1 MDMQIMTVTG
11 PISPEEVGTFLPH
24 EHIMSCFGMDP
35 AENPQYPVDE
45 LLAQVLPY
53 LEKVK
58 DLGLRTLADCTTAYF
73 GRDPLLLRRISEESG
88 IYLITNTGYYGAANG
103 RYIPEHAYTE
113 STEQIATRWT
123 REWQDGIGDTGIRP
137 GFIKTAVGDGPLSEI
152 NRKLIR
158 AAILTHLQTGL
169 TIQTHLGNN
178 VAAADEILDMFDAE
192 GADPGAWIWVHAH
205 SMTNPNPLLKAA
217 SRGAWISLDGLSLE
231 NAKRILQLMKALK
244 ITSLFGQALLS
255 HDGDLYCQGNLRPF
269 DYLFTDFIPMMTRMG
284 YKEED
289 IHALTVENPAI
300 AFTVTPR

>member
-11 PISPEEVGTFLPH
+11 PISPVEAGTFLPH
-24 EHIMSCFGMDP
+24 EHIMSCFGMEP
-35 AENPQYPVDE
+35 AETPEYPVDE

-88 IYLITNTGYYGAANG
+88 IRLITNTGYYGAANG
-103 RYIPEHAYTE
+103 RYIPAHAYTE
-113 STEQIATRWT
+113 SAEQIAARWT

-137 GFIKTAVGDGPLSEI
+137 GFIKTAVGDGPLSQI

-169 TIQTHLGNN
+169 TIQTHLGDN
-178 VAAADEILDMFDAE
+178 ATAADEILDMFDAE
-192 GADPGAWIWVHAH
+192 EADPGAWIWVHAH

-217 SRGAWISLDGLSLE
+217 SRGAWISLDGLSPE
-231 NAKRILQLMKALK
+231 MAPRILNYLK
-244 ITSLFGQALLS
+244 VFKNTNLLGQTLLS
-255 HDGDLYCQGNLRPF
+255 HDGDLFCQGNFRPF
-269 DYLFTDFIPMMTRMG
+269 EFLFTTFIPTLTRRG
-284 YKEED
+284 FNEAEVRT
-289 IHALTVENPAI
+289 ITVENPAI
-300 AFTVTPR
+300 AFTITPR